1 MAAPCVPGPHSGAP
15 SRSISE
21 PSEIGSGEISGR
33 DLAEISMWLDVVYLD
48 ETDVGF
54 RKDSP
59 RLIILDDVD
68 LLMLILIFALVFN
81 IDGCCEC
88 LM

>member
-1 MAAPCVPGPHSGAP
+1 
-15 SRSISE
+15 
-21 PSEIGSGEISGR
+21 
-33 DLAEISMWLDVVYLD
+33 MWLDVVYLD